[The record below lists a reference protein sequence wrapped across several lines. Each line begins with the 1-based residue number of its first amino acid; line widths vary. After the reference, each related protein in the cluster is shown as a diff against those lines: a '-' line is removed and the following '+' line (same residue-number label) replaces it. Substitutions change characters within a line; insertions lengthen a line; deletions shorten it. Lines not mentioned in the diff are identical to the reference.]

1 MLPVSPSSSSGPESW
16 PHGRGTFSKSAVACV
31 LLKLRNQTPSLTANR
46 PPPTAAPV
54 SGLTSEAA
62 GRGEGWGLGGVGKA
76 AEKEE
81 LGVGGLEPMLVIAER
96 SVLTPTQGRET

>member
-1 MLPVSPSSSSGPESW
+1 MDEGHFPSQLWPASSSSYGIRHHPL
-16 PHGRGTFSKSAVACV
+16 PQR
-31 LLKLRNQTPSLTANR
+31 LTAH
-46 PPPTAAPV
+46 PPTAPV

-62 GRGEGWGLGGVGKA
+62 AGGGGLGGA